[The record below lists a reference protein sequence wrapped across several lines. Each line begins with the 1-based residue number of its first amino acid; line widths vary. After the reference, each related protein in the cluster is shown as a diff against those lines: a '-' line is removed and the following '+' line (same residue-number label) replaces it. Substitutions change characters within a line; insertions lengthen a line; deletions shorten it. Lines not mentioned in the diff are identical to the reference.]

1 MKFVDEAFL
10 TVQGGKGGD
19 GSRSFRREKF
29 IPFGGPNGGDGGTG
43 GSVYLEGDSRLNT
56 LVDFR
61 YIRRVMAENAD
72 CGHGNQ
78 MTGRDGAD
86 KIVKV
91 PVGTVVWDN
100 ATDEC
105 IGEVTE
111 EAQTLLVAKG
121 GSRGLGNMHFKSSVN
136 RAPKKCTPGKTGD
149 IRELRLELKV
159 LADVGLLG
167 LPNAGKSTFLSVVS
181 AARPKIADYPFTT
194 LHPNLGVV
202 RVGENSSF
210 VVADIPGVI
219 EGASE
224 GMGLGHAFLRHI
236 TRNRIILHLADIQ
249 PEGDACPLENITVVE
264 NELKKYDPALYE
276 KPRWLVFTKTDKLI
290 GLDDEQRKEVVEKL
304 TSAVTSKH
312 AFEKIFFISALTQ
325 ESVEILCQQ
334 IMQQLVFEPEI

>member
-1 MKFVDEAFL
+1 MKFVDEASL

-43 GSVYLEGDSRLNT
+43 GSVYLEGDSGLNT

-78 MTGRDGAD
+78 MTGKDGED
-86 KIVKV
+86 KVVRV
-91 PVGTVVWDN
+91 PIGTVVWDEE
-100 ATDEC
+100 TDEW

-111 EAQTLLVAKG
+111 PGQLLLVANG
-121 GSRGLGNMHFKSSVN
+121 GARGLGNMHFKSSVN
-136 RAPKKCTPGKTGD
+136 RAPKKCTPGKPGEM
-149 IRELRLELKV
+149 RSLRLELKV

-167 LPNAGKSTFLSVVS
+167 LPNAGKSTFLSAIS

-224 GMGLGHAFLRHI
+224 GLGLGHAFLKHI
-236 TRNRIILHLADIQ
+236 SRNRLVLHLVDID
-249 PEGDACPLENITVVE
+249 PEGGGDPLENIAIVE
-264 NELKKYDPALYE
+264 NELAKYNQELFE
-276 KPRWLVFTKTDKLI
+276 KPRWLAFTKMDKLV
-290 GLDDEQRKEVVEKL
+290 GVTEEARKELVERL
-304 TSAVTSKH
+304 ISAVTSKH
-312 AFEKIFFISALTQ
+312 HFEKIFFISALTK
-325 ESVEILCQQ
+325 ESVETLCRQ
-334 IMQQLVFEPEI
+334 IMQQLVSQPEI

>member
-43 GSVYLEGDSRLNT
+43 GSIYLKGDSGLNT

-78 MTGRDGAD
+78 MTGCDGED
-86 KIVKV
+86 KVVRV
-91 PVGTVVWDN
+91 PIGTVVWDE
-100 ATDEC
+100 ATDEW

-111 EAQTLLVAKG
+111 HEQTLLVAKG
-121 GSRGLGNMHFKSSVN
+121 GARGLGNMHFKSSVN
-136 RAPKKCTPGKTGD
+136 RAPKKCTPGKPGEV
-149 IRELRLELKV
+149 RELKLELKV

-167 LPNAGKSTFLSVVS
+167 LPNAGKSTFLSVISS
-181 AARPKIADYPFTT
+181 AKPKIADYPFTT

-224 GMGLGHAFLRHI
+224 GHGLGHAFLKHI
-236 TRNRIILHLADIQ
+236 SRNRLILHLVDIIPETEAD
-249 PEGDACPLENITVVE
+249 PLENIAVVE
-264 NELKKYDPALYE
+264 SELEKYDPALYS
-276 KPRWLVFTKTDKLI
+276 KARWLVFTKMDRLADLT
-290 GLDDEQRKEVVEKL
+290 DEQKQQEVDKL
-304 TSAVTSKH
+304 TSAVNAKH
-312 AFEKIFFISALTQ
+312 RFEKIFFISALTK
-325 ESVEILCQQ
+325 ESVETLCRQ

>member
-1 MKFVDEAFL
+1 MKFVDEASL

-43 GSVYLEGDSRLNT
+43 GSVYLKGDSGLNT

-61 YIRRVMAENAD
+61 YIRRVMAEHAD

-78 MTGRDGAD
+78 MTGCDGKD
-86 KIVKV
+86 KVVRV
-91 PVGTVVWDN
+91 PIGTVVWDE
-100 ATDEC
+100 ATEEW

-111 EAQTLLVAKG
+111 HEQLLLVAKG
-121 GSRGLGNMHFKSSVN
+121 GARGLGNMHFKSSVN
-136 RAPKKCTPGKTGD
+136 RAPTKCTLGKPGDT
-149 IRELRLELKV
+149 RVLRLELKV

-167 LPNAGKSTFLSVVS
+167 LPNAGKSTFLSVIS
-181 AARPKIADYPFTT
+181 AAKPKIADYPFTT

-224 GMGLGHAFLRHI
+224 GLGLGHAFLKHI
-236 TRNRIILHLADIQ
+236 SRNRVILHLVDIL
-249 PEGDACPLENITVVE
+249 PETETDPLENIAVVE
-264 NELKKYDPALYE
+264 NELSSYSLELYE
-276 KPRWLVFTKTDKLI
+276 KPRWLIFTKMDKLI
-290 GLDDEQRKEVVEKL
+290 GTSEEAKQELVERL
-304 TSAVTSKH
+304 TSAVNSKH
-312 AFEKIFFISALTQ
+312 RFERIFFISALTQ
-325 ESVEILCQQ
+325 ESVQTLCQQ
-334 IMQQLVFEPEI
+334 IMQQLVFQTEI

>member
-1 MKFVDEAFL
+1 MKFVDEASL

-43 GSVYLEGDSRLNT
+43 GSVYLEGDSGLNT

-78 MTGRDGAD
+78 MTGKDGID
-86 KIVKV
+86 KVVRV
-91 PVGTVVWDN
+91 PIGTVVWDEE
-100 ATDEC
+100 TDEL

-111 EAQTLLVAKG
+111 HEQQLLVAKG
-121 GSRGLGNMHFKSSVN
+121 GSRGLGNMHFKTSVN
-136 RAPKKCTPGKTGD
+136 RAPKKCTPGKPGD
-149 IRELRLELKV
+149 VRALKLELKV

-167 LPNAGKSTFLSVVS
+167 LPNAGKSTFLSTIS

-202 RVGENSSF
+202 RVGESASF

-224 GMGLGHAFLRHI
+224 GHGLGHAFLKHI
-236 TRNRIILHLADIQ
+236 SRNRIILHLVDILPETEAD
-249 PEGDACPLENITVVE
+249 PLVNIAAVE
-264 NELKKYDPALYE
+264 NELAKYNQALYE
-276 KPRWLVFTKTDKLI
+276 KTRWLVFTKMDKLVGSTEEEI
-290 GLDDEQRKEVVEKL
+290 QSMIDKL
-304 TSAVTSKH
+304 TSAVKSKH
-312 AFEKIFFISALTQ
+312 HFEKIFFISALTK
-325 ESVEILCQQ
+325 ESVETLCQQ
-334 IMQQLVFEPEI
+334 IMQQLVSQPEI

>member
-43 GSVYLEGDSRLNT
+43 GSIYLKGDSGLNT

-86 KIVKV
+86 KVVRV
-91 PVGTVVWDN
+91 PIGTVVWDN
-100 ATDEC
+100 ATDEW

-111 EAQTLLVAKG
+111 HEQELLVAKG
-121 GSRGLGNMHFKSSVN
+121 GARGLGNMHFKSSVN
-136 RAPKKCTPGKTGD
+136 RAPKKCTPGKLGE
-149 IRELRLELKV
+149 IRELKLELKV

-167 LPNAGKSTFLSVVS
+167 LPNAGKSTFLSVISS
-181 AARPKIADYPFTT
+181 AKPKIADYPFTT

-224 GMGLGHAFLRHI
+224 GHGLGHAFLKHI
-236 TRNRIILHLADIQ
+236 SRNRLILHLVDIIPDTEAD
-249 PEGDACPLENITVVE
+249 PLENIAVVE
-264 NELKKYDPALYE
+264 SELEKYDPVLYS
-276 KPRWLVFTKTDKLI
+276 KARWLVFTKMDRLADLTDEEKQKEVDKLI
-290 GLDDEQRKEVVEKL
+290 
-304 TSAVTSKH
+304 SAVNAKH
-312 AFEKIFFISALTQ
+312 RFEKIFFISALTK
-325 ESVEILCQQ
+325 ESVETLCQQ